1 MNNLVTIFNYNDSQV
16 RTVELPNGNCGFI
29 AKDICNV
36 LEISNPTDA
45 MKRLDD
51 DERTLVL
58 IEGNNNGVPVN
69 VVTESGLYSLVL
81 GSRKP
86 EAKQFKR
93 WVVHEVLPSI
103 RKSGGYSLALPKT
116 FSEALRLLATSIE
129 DNEKLT
135 AINAIQ
141 APKAE
146 YFDDLVSHGLSLSF
160 RDTAKELG
168 IPERKFIASLE
179 DRGFVFRNNSA
190 KLMPYAKYVPR
201 YFELKEYSKGKS
213 TGTQTLITVGGREM
227 LRKAMVNVG

>member
-1 MNNLVTIFNYNDSQV
+1 MNNLVLTMVNGEVTTTTLQV
-16 RTVELPNGNCGFI
+16 AEVFGTRHVEVLDAIRKILAVENST
-29 AKDICNV
+29 AK
-36 LEISNPTDA
+36 LF
-45 MKRLDD
+45 
-51 DERTLVL
+51 
-58 IEGNNNGVPVN
+58 
-69 VVTESGLYSLVL
+69 TESTYKNRGKHYPMYTMNRDGWSLLVMGFTGNTAL
-81 GSRKP
+81 AWKLRYIAAFNAMEEELRQP
-86 EAKQFKR
+86 
-93 WVVHEVLPSI
+93 
-103 RKSGGYSLALPKT
+103 LALPKT

-135 AINAIQ
+135 ATIAIQ

-201 YFELKEYSKGKS
+201 YFELKEYTKGKN

>member
-1 MNNLVTIFNYNDSQV
+1 MNNLVLTMVNGEVTTTTLQVAEVFGKEHKHVMESIREMQRCAENSTHLFHESTYVDSMNRTKPMYTMNRDGWSLLVMGFTGSKALHWKLKYIAAFN
-16 RTVELPNGNCGFI
+16 
-29 AKDICNV
+29 
-36 LEISNPTDA
+36 A
-45 MKRLDD
+45 MEEQL
-51 DERTLVL
+51 
-58 IEGNNNGVPVN
+58 
-69 VVTESGLYSLVL
+69 
-81 GSRKP
+81 RKP
-86 EAKQFKR
+86 
-93 WVVHEVLPSI
+93 
-103 RKSGGYSLALPKT
+103 LALPKT

-129 DNEKLT
+129 DNEKLMS
-135 AINAIQ
+135 INAIQ

-146 YFDDLVSHGLSLSF
+146 YFDDLISHGLSLSF

-201 YFELKEYSKGKS
+201 YFELKEYTKGKN